1 MTAEE
6 YIGELKSRIKVEP
19 SKKENFFHLKYGDNY
34 KQLIISN
41 RDYMNQFLL
50 NPLLQVL
57 DKKEKE
63 KLSTTI
69 VDAVPLDK
77 IRAYGTKVNT
87 KEYAVVFN
95 ERLLGLISAYNEIR
109 IVSLKELYE
118 SNPYKGNFAK
128 NFAPLIDSYLTPN
141 SNEALPLYS
150 YEQLSKT
157 DSLKAALLTIAG
169 EQFILAHELSHI
181 LLGHFESTADKQ
193 RRYKYGASN
202 TSQEYEYAADIKALK
217 WIKRLIKANNHKI
230 SLEMHVEIFVLF
242 HLIECNLGIP
252 SKDNSHPSALDRLIN
267 LKDNCAVHFDKCGI
281 RFMSEMIK
289 NCQDIES
296 FKMI

>member
-6 YIGELKSRIKVEP
+6 YVRGLKLGIKSEP
-19 SKKENFFHLKYGDNY
+19 FKRESFFRLKYGNNY
-34 KQLIISN
+34 NQLKIDN

-50 NPLLQVL
+50 TPLLQVL

-77 IRAYGTKVNT
+77 IRAYGTKVNSE
-87 KEYAVVFN
+87 EYAVVFN

-109 IVSLKELYE
+109 IVSVKELYE
-118 SNPYKGNFAK
+118 SNQYKGNFAK

-150 YEQLSKT
+150 YEQLSET
-157 DSLKAALLTIAG
+157 DSMKAALLTIAG

-181 LLGHFESTADKQ
+181 LLGHFESMADTQ
-193 RRYKYGASN
+193 RRYKYGAN
-202 TSQEYEYAADIKALK
+202 NKNQECEYAADIKALK
-217 WIKRLIKANNHKI
+217 WIKRVIKANKHKI
-230 SLEMHVEIFVLF
+230 SLEMYIEVFVLF
-242 HLIECNLGIP
+242 HLIDCNLGIP
-252 SKDNSHPSALDRLIN
+252 PKGNSHPSALDRLIN
-267 LKDNCAVHFDKCGI
+267 LKDNCAVHFDAQGI
-281 RFMSEMIK
+281 KFMQEMIK
-289 NCQDIES
+289 NCQDVES
-296 FKMI
+296 FKMF